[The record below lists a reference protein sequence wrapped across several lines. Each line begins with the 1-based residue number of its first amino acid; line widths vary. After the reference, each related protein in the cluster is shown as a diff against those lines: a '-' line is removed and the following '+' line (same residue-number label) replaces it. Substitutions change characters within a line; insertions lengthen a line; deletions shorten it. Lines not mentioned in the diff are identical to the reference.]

1 MQSINA
7 LRVLVVDDDPATR
20 DLLTEVLEA
29 LGADVRMAESAPA
42 ARRALAAERP
52 DVIVSDVSMPGED
65 GCELMRAIRRL
76 PAVDGGRV
84 PAIAFTA
91 AQDRDTLLRA
101 LHCGFTAVL
110 HKPLDVDALVA
121 AIAQVADT
129 AGRLPLETE
138 GPVARDS

>member
-1 MQSINA
+1 MPSINA
-7 LRVLVVDDDPATR
+7 LRVLVVDDDTATR
-20 DLLTEVLEA
+20 DLLAEVLQA
-29 LGADVRMAESAPA
+29 LGACVRMAGSASD

-52 DVIVSDVSMPGED
+52 DVIVSDVSMPDED
-65 GCELMRAIRRL
+65 GCELMRGIRRL

-91 AQDRDTLLRA
+91 AQDNDTLVRA

-110 HKPLDVDALVA
+110 HKPLDVEALVA

-129 AGRLPLETE
+129 ADRLPLETE

>member
-7 LRVLVVDDDPATR
+7 LRVLVVDDDTATR
-20 DLLTEVLEA
+20 DLLAEVLDA
-29 LGADVRMAESAPA
+29 LGAEVRVAACAPD
-42 ARRALAAERP
+42 ARRALADQRP
-52 DVIVSDVSMPGED
+52 DVIVSDVSMPDED
-65 GCELMRAIRRL
+65 GCELLRAIRRL
-76 PAVDGGRV
+76 PAAGGGRV

-91 AQDRDTLLRA
+91 ARDEAVRERA

-110 HKPLDVDALVA
+110 HKPLDVAALVA